1 MLINSAKLLK
11 KSLAVLML
19 TSALY
24 LVSCGTTKVTTT
36 TARAQYDR
44 AAESVADSIGAETTA
59 TQTRIK
65 AQVDSLLQAALQQ
78 TYDQESE
85 ASVEQTLH
93 LLLFDTTQPAD
104 TATGLPPV
112 KAALTQTTATKRKD
126 TTRSTAQADI
136 KAELT
141 KEQTDS
147 TQTVTDRTAHVQTE
161 QQTTEAARTDTTDN
175 VKTQRSSWKAWAVII
190 LALLLAAAG
199 CVFCL
204 RRYYK
209 H

>member
-1 MLINSAKLLK
+1 
-11 KSLAVLML
+11 ML

-78 TYDQESE
+78 TFDQESE

-147 TQTVTDRTAHVQTE
+147 TQTVTDRTAHVQAE
-161 QQTTEAARTDTTDN
+161 QQTAETAHSYTTDE
-175 VKTQRSSWKAWAVII
+175 VSKQRGSWSGWALIAIV
-190 LALLLAAAG
+190 LLLAASVG
-199 CVFCL
+199 GFIL
-204 RRYYK
+204 YRKYK

>member
-1 MLINSAKLLK
+1 
-11 KSLAVLML
+11 ML

-78 TYDQESE
+78 TFDQESE

-147 TQTVTDRTAHVQTE
+147 TQHVQTE

>member
-1 MLINSAKLLK
+1 M
-11 KSLAVLML
+11 
-19 TSALY
+19 
-24 LVSCGTTKVTTT
+24 
-36 TARAQYDR
+36 
-44 AAESVADSIGAETTA
+44 
-59 TQTRIK
+59 
-65 AQVDSLLQAALQQ
+65 DSLFQAALKQ
-78 TYDQESE
+78 TKDHESE
-85 ASVEQTLH
+85 ASEEQTLH

>member
-1 MLINSAKLLK
+1 
-11 KSLAVLML
+11 ML
-19 TSALY
+19 TSALC
-24 LVSCGTTKVTTT
+24 LASCGTTKTTT
-36 TARAQYDR
+36 TARGQYER
-44 AAESVADSIGAETTA
+44 STENASDSTGTETTA

-65 AQVDSLLQAALQQ
+65 AQVDSLFQAALKQ
-78 TYDQESE
+78 TSDHESE

-93 LLLFDTTQPAD
+93 LLLFDTTQPVD

-126 TTRSTAQADI
+126 TTRSTAQADV

-161 QQTTEAARTDTTDN
+161 QQTTETAKTDTTDN